1 MFKKTKEFDPA
12 DYLASD
18 ESIAAYLNEALETGD
33 AAFIADA
40 IGVIA
45 RARGMAD
52 VASKSGMSRESL
64 YRSLSATG
72 NPELATVMKVLAAM
86 KLRLAALPV
95 EAA

>member
-1 MFKKTKEFDPA
+1 MPLKTREFDPA
-12 DYLASD
+12 NYLKSD
-18 ESIAAYLNEALETGD
+18 EAVSAYLNEALETGD

-72 NPELATVMKVLAAM
+72 NPELATVVKVLAAM
-86 KLRLAALPV
+86 KLRLAAHPT